1 MKLPK
6 KPAKVL
12 ALALACASL
21 ATLSGMASAASNWNP
36 QHILNVMKAPY
47 QGSRADVVVISHRG
61 LVGDGCAENSTCS
74 ILSTYNNNIEAIE
87 LDVKQ
92 ASDGILWLFH
102 DQNAGR
108 VVYHEPGFYI
118 FQPATNPKGWNPD
131 ISTLTSH
138 DLVNSFLRDKNFAK
152 TNDNPTSLAK
162 ALNTVVTYANHMVV
176 VLDLKNLDAV
186 SRAADQVHAFR
197 MENQVV
203 LKFSASLLPK
213 TPSEITRFT
222 KGVPFAPTIYAGD
235 MDRLADGGYV
245 GECGSGRGDTPACR
259 VNAWI
264 NEARRQSGFAWL
276 EIGNKQPRRGDPTAE
291 LLAEN
296 QAQKRAIGAF
306 SPVPEYRLSSH
317 DGQHYVRS
325 NGTCC
330 ASLDDY
336 LTRTK
341 YFGNE
346 TADDRP
352 DFRGQVTAGFT
363 SIITDDPLGVI
374 RANVPR
380 NTARYN

>member
-6 KPAKVL
+6 KPAKAL

-21 ATLSGMASAASNWNP
+21 TALSGMASAASNWNP
-36 QHILNVMKAPY
+36 AHILNVMKHPY
-47 QGSRADVVVISHRG
+47 QGNHADVVVISHRG
-61 LVGDGCAENSTCS
+61 LVGSGCAENSTCS
-74 ILSTYNNNIEAIE
+74 ILDTYNRDIEAIE

-92 ASDGILWLFH
+92 ASDGVLWLFH

-108 VVYHEPGFYI
+108 VIDHNPGFNI
-118 FQPATNPKGWNPD
+118 FQPASNPAGWNPD
-131 ISTLTSH
+131 IRTLSSH
-138 DLVNSFLRDKNFAK
+138 DLINLYLRDKNFAK
-152 TNDNPTSLAK
+152 TNDHPASLGV
-162 ALNTVVTYANHMVV
+162 ALDAVSHYANHLVV
-176 VLDLKNLDAV
+176 VLDLKSLDAV
-186 SRAADQVHAFR
+186 SRAADQVNAFK
-197 MENQVV
+197 MQNQVV

-213 TPSEITRFT
+213 TPSDITRFT
-222 KGVPFAPTIYAGD
+222 KGVPFAPTVYAGD
-235 MDRLADGGYV
+235 MDRIADNYV
-245 GECGSGRGDTPACR
+245 GLCGSTAPNTPLCR
-259 VNAWI
+259 VSGWI
-264 NEARRQSGFAWL
+264 TEVRRQNGFAWL

-291 LLAEN
+291 LLADN
-296 QAQKRAIGAF
+296 QAQKQAIGAF

-352 DFRGQVTAGFT
+352 NFRAQVTAGFT

-374 RANVPR
+374 GANVPR

>member
-6 KPAKVL
+6 KPTKVL

-21 ATLSGMASAASNWNP
+21 AALSGMASAANNWNP
-36 QHILNVMKAPY
+36 QHILNAMKSPY
-47 QGSRADVVVISHRG
+47 QGNRADVTVIAHRG
-61 LVGDGCAENSTCS
+61 VVGNGCPENSTCS
-74 ILSTYNNNIEAIE
+74 ILNTYNNNIEAIE
-87 LDVKQ
+87 LDIKQ
-92 ASDGILWLFH
+92 DANGLLWLFH

-108 VVYHEPGFYI
+108 VVDHDPGFNI
-118 FQPATNPKGWNPD
+118 FQNATNPSGWNPD
-131 ISTLTSH
+131 IRTLTGH
-138 DLVNSFLRDKNFAK
+138 ELVNSFLRDKNFAK
-152 TNDNPTSLAK
+152 TNYRPTSLAS
-162 ALNTVVTYANHMVV
+162 ALNTVVTNANHMVV
-176 VLDLKNLDAV
+176 VLDLKTLDAV
-186 SRAADQVHAFR
+186 SRAADQVRAFR
-197 MENQVV
+197 MQNQVV

-213 TPSEITRFT
+213 TPSDITRFT
-222 KGVPFAPTIYAGD
+222 KGVPFAPTVYAGD
-235 MDRLADGGYV
+235 MDNLADGGYV
-245 GECGSGRGDTPACR
+245 GLCGSISPNTPFCR
-259 VNAWI
+259 VSAWI
-264 NEARRQSGFAWL
+264 SEVRGQSGFAWL
-276 EIGNKQPRRGDPTAE
+276 EIGNKQPRRSDPTAE
-291 LLAEN
+291 LLAAN

-330 ASLDDY
+330 ASLDNY

-363 SIITDDPLGVI
+363 SIITDDPLSVI

-380 NTARYN
+380 DTTRYN

>member
-6 KPAKVL
+6 KPVQAL

-21 ATLSGMASAASNWNP
+21 ATLSGMASAANNWNP
-36 QHILNVMKAPY
+36 QHILNAMKGPY
-47 QGSRADVVVISHRG
+47 QGNRADVAVIAHRG
-61 LVGDGCAENSTCS
+61 LVANGCPENSTCS
-74 ILSTYNNNIEAIE
+74 ILNTYNNNIEAIE

-92 ASDGILWLFH
+92 TSDGILWLFH

-108 VVYHEPGFYI
+108 VVDHDPPFNI
-118 FQPATNPKGWNPD
+118 FQNATNPSGWNPD
-131 ISTLTSH
+131 IRTLTSH
-138 DLVNSFLRDKNFAK
+138 ELVNEKLRDKNFAR
-152 TNDNPTSLAK
+152 TNYRPASLADG
-162 ALNTVVTYANHMVV
+162 LNAVVTSANHMVV
-176 VLDLKNLDAV
+176 VLDLKTLDAV
-186 SRAADQVHAFR
+186 SRAADQVHSFR

-213 TPSEITRFT
+213 TPSDITRFT
-222 KGVPFAPTIYAGD
+222 KGVAFAPTIYAGD
-235 MDRLADGGYV
+235 MDNLADGGYL
-245 GECGSGRGDTPACR
+245 GLCGSTSPNTPFCR

-264 NEARRQSGFAWL
+264 NEVRGQKGFAWL
-276 EIGNKQPRRGDPTAE
+276 EIGNKQPRRSDPTAE
-291 LLAEN
+291 LLADN

-330 ASLDDY
+330 ASLDNY
-336 LTRTK
+336 LSRTK

-363 SIITDDPLGVI
+363 SIITDDPLSVI

-380 NTARYN
+380 DTTRYN